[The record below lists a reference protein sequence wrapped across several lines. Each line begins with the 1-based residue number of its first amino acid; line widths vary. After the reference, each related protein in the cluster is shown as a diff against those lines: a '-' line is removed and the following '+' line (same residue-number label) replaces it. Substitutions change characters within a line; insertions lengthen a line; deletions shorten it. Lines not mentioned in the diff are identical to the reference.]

1 MWYIKVMRDGS
12 GNTTLYLKDK
22 SLYHKRIFD
31 IKEKWFSL
39 YQEQLSSSDVVQ
51 RGLES
56 LITNLENEEGVR
68 TNVGSRKISDQY
80 SRIGE

>member
-1 MWYIKVMRDGS
+1 MRETS

-22 SLYHKRIFD
+22 NLYLKRISD
-31 IKEKWFSL
+31 IKEKWYNL
-39 YQEQLSSSDVVQ
+39 YQEHLSSSDVVQ

-56 LITNLENEEGVR
+56 VITNLTNEEGLKD
-68 TNVGSRKISDQY
+68 NVNSRKISDQY